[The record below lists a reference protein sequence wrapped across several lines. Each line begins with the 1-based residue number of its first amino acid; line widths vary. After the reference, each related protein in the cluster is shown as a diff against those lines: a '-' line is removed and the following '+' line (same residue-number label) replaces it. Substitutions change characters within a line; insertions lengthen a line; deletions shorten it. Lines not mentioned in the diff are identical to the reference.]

1 MKLVA
6 YSLFALNIVLACG
19 QSHENNTATAEVAE
33 VAVADMAA
41 TPEPEE
47 AKMANENTTVQNI
60 EQKIIREGHLQ
71 FETQEPDNTYNRL
84 VQSAKKYNAYIQED
98 SEGKSWDRVYRNVTV
113 RIPNTHFDAFIADI
127 STGVSFFDQKQITS
141 QDVTEEFVDLNARLK
156 AKKTLEERYLQLLHK
171 AVKVSEIIEIE
182 RELSAIREE
191 IEAKEGRLKYLQHR
205 VSYSTITVN
214 FYKKVPQSEQAT
226 VSYGN
231 KMWNALQSG
240 WNGIS
245 SFFIG
250 VLHVW
255 PFIIILVALFFFI
268 RKRLRTKK
276 I

>member
-19 QSHENNTATAEVAE
+19 QSHENNTATAEAAE

-47 AKMANENTTVQNI
+47 AKMANEDAPVQNI

-71 FETQEPDNTYNRL
+71 FETQEPNNTYNRL
-84 VQSAKKYNAYIQED
+84 VQSAKKHNAYIQED
-98 SEGKSWDRVYRNVTV
+98 SEGKSWDRIYRNITV

-127 STGVSFFDQKQITS
+127 STGISFFDQKQITS

>member
-41 TPEPEE
+41 TPDPEE

-127 STGVSFFDQKQITS
+127 STGISFFDQKQITS

>member
-19 QSHENNTATAEVAE
+19 QSHENNTATTEVAE

-41 TPEPEE
+41 VPEPEE
-47 AKMANENTTVQNI
+47 AKMVNENAPVQNI

-84 VQSAKKYNAYIQED
+84 VQSVKKYNAYIQED

-127 STGVSFFDQKQITS
+127 STGISFFDQKQITS
-141 QDVTEEFVDLNARLK
+141 QDITEEFVDLNARLK

-171 AVKVSEIIEIE
+171 AVKVSEVIEIE
-182 RELSAIREE
+182 RELAAIREE

>member
-47 AKMANENTTVQNI
+47 AKMANEDALVQNI

-127 STGVSFFDQKQITS
+127 STGISFFDQKQITS

-191 IEAKEGRLKYLQHR
+191 IEAKEGGLKYLQHR

>member
-127 STGVSFFDQKQITS
+127 STGISFFDQKQITS

>member
-47 AKMANENTTVQNI
+47 AKMANEDAPVQNI

-71 FETQEPDNTYNRL
+71 FETQEPNNTYNRL